1 MNMEQK
7 IPTTNLGKEFN
18 QMEIPDFVEFLE
30 ERYKADPSAH
40 FVIVADWVDIN
51 KVRATKAMLEVY
63 GARYNI
69 DSITIKAT
77 RKQYEEDVNAF
88 ESGVNWEEIKE

>member
-1 MNMEQK
+1 
-7 IPTTNLGKEFN
+7 
-18 QMEIPDFVEFLE
+18 
-30 ERYKADPSAH
+30 
-40 FVIVADWVDIN
+40 
-51 KVRATKAMLEVY
+51 MLEVY

-88 ESGVNWEEIKE
+88 ESGVN

>member
-1 MNMEQK
+1 MEQK

-40 FVIVADWVDIN
+40 FVIVAD
-51 KVRATKAMLEVY
+51 
-63 GARYNI
+63 
-69 DSITIKAT
+69 
-77 RKQYEEDVNAF
+77 
-88 ESGVNWEEIKE
+88 